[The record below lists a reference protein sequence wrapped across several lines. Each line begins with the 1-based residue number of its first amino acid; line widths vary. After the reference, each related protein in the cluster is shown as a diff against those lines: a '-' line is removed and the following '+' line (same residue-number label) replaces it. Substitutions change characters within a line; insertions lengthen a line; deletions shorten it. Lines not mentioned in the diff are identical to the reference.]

1 MRCAQPIRVLAILV
15 VIISS
20 RKEAFPLSTLSFTT
34 GSVALSALQL
44 FFPSALIES
53 APQSSPAYSPG
64 FAQLASDKSYAD
76 VSNLPNVHLSLRYAS
91 DNNFM
96 KKNVYGE
103 FHQCFLH
110 QIAAEKFQKARLT
123 LQKERPGWK
132 FLVFDCLRPRSIQ
145 AKLFDVVKGTPQ
157 QPYVANPSTG
167 SIHNYGFAID
177 LSLEDEDGHELD
189 MGTGFDDFS
198 PLSRPDHERENLDA
212 RKLTKEQLEHR
223 LVLRKIMVKAGFV
236 QLPIEWWHYDA
247 LPKEE
252 VKGHYKIV
260 E

>member
-1 MRCAQPIRVLAILV
+1 
-15 VIISS
+15 
-20 RKEAFPLSTLSFTT
+20 
-34 GSVALSALQL
+34 
-44 FFPSALIES
+44 
-53 APQSSPAYSPG
+53 
-64 FAQLASDKSYAD
+64 
-76 VSNLPNVHLSLRYAS
+76 
-91 DNNFM
+91 M

-110 QIAAEKFQKARLT
+110 QIAAEKFQKATRT
-123 LQKERPGWK
+123 LQKERPGGK

-157 QPYVANPSTG
+157 QPYVANPRTG

-177 LSLEDEDGHELD
+177 LSDENGHELE
-189 MGTGFDDFS
+189 MGTRFDDFS
-198 PLSRPDHERENLDA
+198 PLSRPDRELEELDA
-212 RKLTKEQLEHR
+212 SKLTKEQLEHR
-223 LVLRKIMVKAGFV
+223 LMLRKIMVQAGFV

-247 LPKEE
+247 LPKED

>member
-1 MRCAQPIRVLAILV
+1 MLSGLKLD
-15 VIISS
+15 SS
-20 RKEAFPLSTLSFTT
+20 TT
-34 GSVALSALQL
+34 AGVALIVLQL
-44 FFPSALIES
+44 FFTSVSIGSDQRSSAVSFAL
-53 APQSSPAYSPG
+53 
-64 FAQLASDKSYAD
+64 AQLASDKNYAD
-76 VSNLPNVHLSLRYAS
+76 VSNFPNVHLSLRYAS

-110 QIAAEKFQKARLT
+110 QIAAEKFRKAARA
-123 LQKERPGWK
+123 LQQQRPGWK

-145 AKLFDVVKGTPQ
+145 AKLFDVVKGTVQ
-157 QPYVANPSTG
+157 QHYVANPQTG

-177 LSLEDEDGHELD
+177 LSLEDDHGHELD

-198 PLSRPDHERENLDA
+198 PLSRPDHERESLAA
-212 RKLTKEQLEHR
+212 RKITKEQLEHR
-223 LVLRKIMVKAGFV
+223 IILRKIMVQAGFV

-247 LPKEE
+247 LPKEN